1 MTPKR
6 KRHIAISGG
15 IGSGKSVVC
24 RILTAMG
31 MPVYDC
37 DCRAKNLMD
46 SSLAIK
52 NRIASEICR
61 EAIDADGNID
71 RAALANKVF
80 NDRCALSALN
90 SIVHQAVKDDYLSWR
105 NDEAFPDCVFI
116 ETARLYQSGIDQL
129 VDEVWEVTAPVDV
142 RVRRVMSRNNITE
155 AEVLKRI
162 KSQDSYI
169 PESMHGC
176 VRKIINDGTV
186 PVLPQI
192 EDSLNSSASA
202 QGLNRTRS

>member
-37 DCRAKNLMD
+37 DCHAKYLMD
-46 SSLAIK
+46 SSSAIK

-61 EAIDADGNID
+61 EAIDAEGNID
-71 RAALANKVF
+71 RTALANKVF

-105 NDEAFPDCVFI
+105 DDEAFPDCVFI
-116 ETARLYQSGIDQL
+116 ETAILYQSGIDRM
-129 VDEVWEVTAPVDV
+129 VDEVWEVIAPVDV
-142 RVRRVMSRNNITE
+142 RVRRVMSRNNLSE

-162 KSQDSYI
+162 ESQDSYI
-169 PESMHGC
+169 PDSMHGC

-192 EDSLNSSASA
+192 EDSLKSSASA
-202 QGLNRTRS
+202 HGLNRARS